1 MSEFTLSNGNPVL
14 VHTNV
19 YADGTLFATYDTQ
32 ELHFYLNDWLG
43 TRRVQTDSA
52 GMVEQDGASL
62 PYGDSETC
70 TPLPSGALFTGKEN
84 DAETAGGVSPFGTN
98 QGNDYFG
105 ARYYNSVAGRWLS
118 PDWSAQVEPVP
129 YAKLDDPQSLNLYAY
144 VFNNPLT
151 GVDLDGHG
159 CDGSTQ
165 GFCDPSFRDALLHG
179 ASADEVSAAQQAQQ
193 QKYDPSKSGP
203 EDPTNPG
210 HPLYK
215 NSVVKKAS
223 DKAFMQTMDG
233 QAGNGLAESGFAIA
247 LKNGKIAIESWT
259 SSVNGS
265 GKLNQLS
272 IDTSDPDT
280 IAILHTH
287 GNNALPTPSPG
298 DRNPNVQFPDFVRSR
313 SALYVTIPHSASGS
327 PPLNQYIELQ

>member
-1 MSEFTLSNGNPVL
+1 MQLCSDVQIPDGLLAEMALLSEKPRLGFRARKCT
-14 VHTNV
+14 VHQGLE
-19 YADGTLFATYDTQ
+19 AAK
-32 ELHFYLNDWLG
+32 YLNRIGDTTTVVRYSW
-43 TRRVQTDSA
+43 Q
-52 GMVEQDGASL
+52 MSL
-62 PYGDSETC
+62 
-70 TPLPSGALFTGKEN
+70 K
-84 DAETAGGVSPFGTN
+84 
-98 QGNDYFG
+98 
-105 ARYYNSVAGRWLS
+105 
-118 PDWSAQVEPVP
+118 
-129 YAKLDDPQSLNLYAY
+129 
-144 VFNNPLT
+144 
-151 GVDLDGHG
+151 
-159 CDGSTQ
+159 
-165 GFCDPSFRDALLHG
+165 
-179 ASADEVSAAQQAQQ
+179 AQQ

-247 LKNGKIAIESWT
+247 LKNGKIVTESWT
-259 SSVNGS
+259 TSVNGS

-272 IDTSDPDT
+272 IDTSDPDI

-313 SALYVTIPHSASGS
+313 SALYVTVPHSASGS